1 MQIDL
6 LDFITETLRHAGIQV
21 LLLDGSSQQMM
32 ANIDYGFRHK
42 MTPDF
47 DYSFFLE
54 KMKLSLEEGVQYYFE
69 DDLKLCYCLF
79 RFPSGTGLPDSLQIL
94 SIGPIMPR
102 VIDTGT
108 FRSLLDRQKVPL
120 QYHQDFLEFYNRIP
134 IVSDL
139 DTWNHSLN
147 FALEKLAGTSVP
159 YRIISMDSIELFALD
174 YKDYAI
180 PDYPGI
186 ASNIIEERYE
196 WEEKM
201 LSAVAAGNL
210 KEAAEAHYHFLQYKL
225 LPRSSDPV
233 RDKKNILF
241 TFNAILRKAV
251 QAGHV
256 HPLHIDNLSRQFAI
270 QIENTFTLEQLH
282 SLSQTMLR
290 KYCML
295 VNNYSRQANSLLVR
309 SCMDYIDFHY
319 IEELSLGIL
328 AQKHSVSASYLS
340 GLFKKETDMTITD
353 YINTTRIRQAL
364 ILLNTT
370 SMSVGAIASRCGFPD
385 SNYFTRTFK
394 KHQGITPRA
403 YRESIGKAAG

>member
-6 LDFITETLRHAGIQV
+6 LDFMTEALRHTGIQV
-21 LLLDGSSQQMM
+21 LLLDEGSRQIMEK
-32 ANIDYGFRHK
+32 IDYGFRQK
-42 MTPDF
+42 LIPDF

-54 KMKLSLEEGVQYYFE
+54 KMKLSLEEGVQYFFE
-69 DDLKLCYCLF
+69 DNLKLCYCLF

-94 SIGPIMPR
+94 SIGPFMPR

-108 FRSLLDRQKVPL
+108 FRSLLDRQKVPP
-120 QYHQDFLEFYNRIP
+120 QCHQDFLEFYNRIP
-134 IVSDL
+134 IISDL

-147 FALEKLAGTSVP
+147 FTLEKLVGISVP

-180 PDYPGI
+180 PDSPGI
-186 ASNIIEERYE
+186 ASSIIEERYG

-328 AQKHSVSASYLS
+328 AQNHSVSASYLS

-370 SMSVGAIASRCGFPD
+370 SLSIGTIASRCGFPD

-394 KHQGITPRA
+394 KYQGITPRA
-403 YRESIGKAAG
+403 YRESIGKVAG